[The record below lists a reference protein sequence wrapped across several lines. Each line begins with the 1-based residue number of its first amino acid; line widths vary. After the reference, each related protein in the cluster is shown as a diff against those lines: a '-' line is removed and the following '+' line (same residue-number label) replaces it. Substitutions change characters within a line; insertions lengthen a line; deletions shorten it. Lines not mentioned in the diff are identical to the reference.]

1 MSIKFITD
9 SGSDILAP
17 HDSRLNVLPL
27 TIRFDSTKNLLK
39 VTPFL
44 RQAR

>member
-17 HDSRLNVLPL
+17 HDSRLVLGRVSL
-27 TIRFDSTKNLLK
+27 SISFS
-39 VTPFL
+39 
-44 RQAR
+44 